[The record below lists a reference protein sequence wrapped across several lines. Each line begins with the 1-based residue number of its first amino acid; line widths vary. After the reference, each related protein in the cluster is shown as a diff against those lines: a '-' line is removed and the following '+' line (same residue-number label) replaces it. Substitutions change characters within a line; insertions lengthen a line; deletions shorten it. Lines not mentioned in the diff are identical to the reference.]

1 MAVDVQRG
9 AGVGMP
15 KPVLQ
20 LFHVPAFV
28 DEQGGAGVPQFVQG
42 DFWPAV
48 SLCRLTEQ
56 LGYVVRVIRRPIFLG
71 EDISIVLVIV
81 APERPVF
88 LLISP
93 DL

>member
-42 DFWPAV
+42 H
-48 SLCRLTEQ
+48 T
-56 LGYVVRVIRRPIFLG
+56 
-71 EDISIVLVIV
+71 
-81 APERPVF
+81 APHFPR
-88 LLISP
+88 
-93 DL
+93 